1 MFLRFSCLLNFIAM
15 HQHNVKQEA
24 QLLAAFNR
32 LRAFHNLS
40 FTYQEI
46 LHNVIL
52 GLDIL
57 RRKVLIVEAYDRM
70 YDFKLIDLF
79 EVGACNLKR
88 IYRYASSGYFEKN
101 TSQENLDGVALQFDF
116 KSETPPVT
124 LAFYRN
130 MVNNVNEMAELEC
143 KAKQWEMLI
152 SKMLPFPQQEIA

>member
-1 MFLRFSCLLNFIAM
+1 M
-15 HQHNVKQEA
+15 HQHNVQQEA
-24 QLLAAFNR
+24 QLRTVFNR
-32 LRAFHNLS
+32 LRSLHNLS

-57 RRKVLIVEAYDRM
+57 RRKVLIVEAHERRC
-70 YDFKLIDLF
+70 DFRLIDLF
-79 EVGACNLKR
+79 QVGACNLKK

-101 TSQENLDGVALQFDF
+101 ISQENLDGVALQFDF

-130 MVNNVNEMAELEC
+130 VVNNVHAMAELEC
-143 KAKQWEMLI
+143 KAKQWEVLV
-152 SKMLPFPQQEIA
+152 SKMLPLPQQEIA